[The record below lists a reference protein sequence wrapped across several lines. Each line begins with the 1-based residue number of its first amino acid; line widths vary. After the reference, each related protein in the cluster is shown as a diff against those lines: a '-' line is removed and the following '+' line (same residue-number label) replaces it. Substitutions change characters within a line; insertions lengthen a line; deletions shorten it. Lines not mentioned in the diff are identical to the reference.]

1 MLLGQSGFPQGYI
14 LGPLFFIL
22 YVNDLPKSVRAAECL
37 LFADDT
43 RIFFYQ
49 NCNYKTL
56 MEYLKELYH
65 ENYKM
70 PIKLRET

>member
-1 MLLGQSGFPQGYI
+1 MLFGQSGFPQGSI

-22 YVNDLPKSVRAAECL
+22 YVNDLPKSIRAAECL

-43 RIFFYQ
+43 STFYQ
-49 NCNYKTL
+49 NCNYKTP